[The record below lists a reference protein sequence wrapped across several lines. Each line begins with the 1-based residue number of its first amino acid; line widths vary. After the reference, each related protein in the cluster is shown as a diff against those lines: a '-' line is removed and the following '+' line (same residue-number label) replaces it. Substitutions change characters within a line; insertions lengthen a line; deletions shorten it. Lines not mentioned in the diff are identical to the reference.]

1 MDWWYRVLL
10 WQAYHNVKNAPN
22 SSSPSWTWASTQLP
36 WLFGPRILDLH
47 TYVPGQKARIL
58 ELTTTTSTGNPY
70 AQVSSSCLRIEGLWR
85 PLSHWTDANAAVY
98 NRERWEEDMQI
109 AHRWLHEDRDREAI
123 PLKVPPPGRVV
134 CTLDEKTKDPDTSH
148 QAISE
153 LEAIVFQIARFS
165 HQSSEPS
172 KSGHKIF
179 GSTAFALILQP
190 TQRHEEYKRIGIAE
204 IPTEDDMAD
213 GWDTKIVTIV

>member
-1 MDWWYRVLL
+1 
-10 WQAYHNVKNAPN
+10 
-22 SSSPSWTWASTQLP
+22 
-36 WLFGPRILDLH
+36 
-47 TYVPGQKARIL
+47 
-58 ELTTTTSTGNPY
+58 
-70 AQVSSSCLRIEGLWR
+70 
-85 PLSHWTDANAAVY
+85 
-98 NRERWEEDMQI
+98 MQI